1 MPDVSPA
8 AAALIESFEGCS
20 LRPEWPGFS
29 SGVTLGYGV
38 DIGAD
43 PKGLEAWQPY
53 VSAANY
59 ARLQKAVGVT
69 GEAAKPLA
77 ASLKDITVTEGD
89 ARTVFATVTLPRYAI
104 TTLKAFPGADALPD
118 DSFGALVSLV
128 FNRGAA
134 MTGKNRAEMP
144 VIRDDIAAGSD
155 QWWDVVVQLAKMV
168 VYWNDGVPTASN
180 LPGRRLAEAALFARG
195 LRDAGLIP
203 AATLIK
209 GDKGD
214 RTSPVAALQKA
225 LAIGADGDFG
235 SGTMIAVWER
245 QQANPNLTATGV
257 ADTDTLQA
265 LGVA

>member
-1 MPDVSPA
+1 MSAITPA
-8 AAALIESFEGCS
+8 AAALIETFEGCS

-43 PKGLEAWQPY
+43 PKGLEAWKPY
-53 VSAANY
+53 ISAADY
-59 ARLQKAVGVT
+59 ARLQQAAGVT
-69 GEAAKPLA
+69 GEAARPLA
-77 ASLKDITVTEGD
+77 ASLRDITVTEAE
-89 ARTVFATVTLPRYAI
+89 ARTVFTTVTLPRYI
-104 TTLKAFPGADALPD
+104 ETTLDAFPGADALPG

-144 VIRDDIAAGSD
+144 VIRDDIATGSSR
-155 QWWDVVVQLAKMV
+155 WWDVVVQLAKMV
-168 VYWNDGVPTASN
+168 VYWNEGIPTASN

-195 LRDAGLIP
+195 LRDAGIIP

-209 GDKGD
+209 GDRG
-214 RTSPVAALQKA
+214 SPTAALQKA

-235 SGTMIAVWER
+235 PGTMIAVWQR
-245 QQANPNLTATGV
+245 QKAAPDLTPTGV
-257 ADTDTLQA
+257 ADADTLAA